1 MKRSSIVVALL
12 LGAWPLHPGALAGPQ
27 AAPQAAPQADVP
39 TFSVGTAAVTLDVV
53 VRDKKG
59 NAVRDLKA
67 SDFEV
72 FEDGVKQRIESF
84 NVYGLPIG
92 EGVAK
97 ANTPAAAPAAATP
110 SVPAAAPVAPEDTNK
125 QPQVIAFV
133 FDRLSASARD
143 LARKAS
149 LTYLEQ
155 GARGR

>member
-1 MKRSSIVVALL
+1 MKRSPIIVAML

-27 AAPQAAPQADVP
+27 EAPQAAPQAEVP
-39 TFSVGTAAVTLDVV
+39 TFNVGTAAVTLDVV

-84 NVYGLPIG
+84 KVYGLPID

-97 ANTPAAAPAAATP
+97 ADTPAAAPVTP
-110 SVPAAAPVAPEDTNK
+110 SVPPRLRWPRRRHKSSPRSSPSSSTGCPRAL
-125 QPQVIAFV
+125 VIWLV
-133 FDRLSASARD
+133 RPPSP
-143 LARKAS
+143 
-149 LTYLEQ
+149 TW
-155 GARGR
+155 RGGTWR